1 MHRKQGYRFTI
12 LSLFSPPAH
21 FTPRSIT
28 SRSVHFPASK
38 MVPRTAIVT
47 VAIILAVITRQA
59 TAYPQQLQRTRH
71 HHPSLQLQ
79 LHATAVPYLDQVA
92 SISAAWDDLISTN
105 QPQRVAAAH
114 PHVDA
119 ALRSFDAYDAST
131 DTGNVLFPAQP
142 DDAAVLDVT
151 RRWVQAVIADFAVC
165 PFTVQV
171 CAPFFSSSS
180 FLPHLLQLLRPR
192 RGVRASPAATSAT
205 PSPGP
210 PPSSTPAPVPWT
222 GYTPAAPP
230 C

>member
-1 MHRKQGYRFTI
+1 
-12 LSLFSPPAH
+12 
-21 FTPRSIT
+21 
-28 SRSVHFPASK
+28 

-47 VAIILAVITRQA
+47 VAIILAVITTQRQA

-71 HHPSLQLQ
+71 HHPSLQL
-79 LHATAVPYLDQVA
+79 HATAVPYPDQVA
-92 SISAAWDDLISTN
+92 SISAAWDDLVTTN

-119 ALRSFDAYDAST
+119 ALRSFDTYDAST
-131 DTGNVLFPAQP
+131 DTGDVLFPAQP

-171 CAPFFSSSS
+171 CAPLFSLVVVPPSTFFNCYG
-180 FLPHLLQLLRPR
+180 PGGACGHPPR
-192 RGVRASPAATSAT
+192 RRPLRRLPGHHPRRRLRRYRGQAT
-205 PSPGP
+205 PLLHH
-210 PPSSTPAPVPWT
+210 T
-222 GYTPAAPP
+222 